1 VLDRTANNHSCTL
14 NDRLTLNF
22 TRTFVTY
29 MRNVRQMTKLVY
41 LYHLHS
47 LPINTPYP
55 TPLNI
60 ISSSS
65 THSIT
70 LFDESEVLE

>member
-1 VLDRTANNHSCTL
+1 
-14 NDRLTLNF
+14 
-22 TRTFVTY
+22 
-29 MRNVRQMTKLVY
+29 MRNVRQMTKSVY
-41 LYHLHS
+41 LYPMHS

-60 ISSSS
+60 ISSPS

-70 LFDESEVLE
+70 LFDEREVLE